1 MDNLVEEN
9 HQEQSANVSDLSQR
23 LVYINE
29 KLIKISEENDKAKS
43 VISQQDSQ
51 LKDLQTR
58 FEKLST
64 VGERYGV
71 TLEKDKE
78 EKT

>member
-29 KLIKISEENDKAKS
+29 KLIKISDENEKAKS

-51 LKDLQTR
+51 LKDL
-58 FEKLST
+58 
-64 VGERYGV
+64 
-71 TLEKDKE
+71 
-78 EKT
+78 